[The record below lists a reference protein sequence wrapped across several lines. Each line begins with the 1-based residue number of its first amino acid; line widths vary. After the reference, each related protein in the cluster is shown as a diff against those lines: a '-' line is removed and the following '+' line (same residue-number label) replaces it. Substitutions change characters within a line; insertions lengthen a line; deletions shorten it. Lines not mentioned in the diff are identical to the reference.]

1 VESVKDAVG
10 ELIAAIVLVALL
22 LFSALGSSGCRVP
35 DPAEPIPADVVE
47 PGPGLTVD
55 EQAAAAVEVLA
66 CNRLGSGVIVGEH
79 RIITAQHVIGDCAEV
94 QITTAAGRRLLA
106 VRVAMWPDDVALL
119 AVAETLTERSPRI
132 FGIRSGDRGCL
143 VAAAPVRVRECGT
156 VVVALQRYGGI
167 MHTAKTVRGN
177 SGSGF
182 YDARGH
188 LVGIVVEYIRVGGG
202 TATPVG
208 SRLAP

>member
-1 VESVKDAVG
+1 VKDAAG

-35 DPAEPIPADVVE
+35 DPAEPIPADLA
-47 PGPGLTVD
+47 PGLTVD

-66 CNRLGSGVIVGEH
+66 CGRGGSGVIVGEH
-79 RIITAQHVIGDCAEV
+79 RIMTAQHVLGDCAEV
-94 QITTAAGRRLLA
+94 EVTTAAGRKMLA

-132 FGIRSGDRGCL
+132 KGIRPGDHGCL
-143 VAAAPVRVRECGT
+143 IAAAPARARECGT

-167 MHTAKTVRGN
+167 VHTAKTVRGN